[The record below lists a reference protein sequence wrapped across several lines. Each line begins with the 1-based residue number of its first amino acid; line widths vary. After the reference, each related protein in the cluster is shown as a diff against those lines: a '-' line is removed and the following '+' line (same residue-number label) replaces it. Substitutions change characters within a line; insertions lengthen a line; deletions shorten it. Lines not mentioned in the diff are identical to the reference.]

1 MRHFVVRQFVAAC
14 CLLLVACR
22 LMLVAVGQGPGF
34 MDLTPLVA
42 QTLVACRLTLV
53 ACRLML
59 PHACCLTLDAPAPS
73 VSSGA
78 LRNILDDTTFFSPID
93 LKNLSQLRTYDAGS
107 WSLDLIKY
115 HIKLFLV
122 IRISVYHMQRLEL
135 ICPNT
140 LCSPCIRYFDQGPGR
155 FCLHRSPPLTCLS
168 SCQLLA
174 GLPSA

>member
-1 MRHFVVRQFVAAC
+1 
-14 CLLLVACR
+14 
-22 LMLVAVGQGPGF
+22 MLVAISQGPGF
-34 MDLTPLVA
+34 MDLNPLVA

-53 ACRLML
+53 AHLDS
-59 PHACCLTLDAPAPS
+59 PHACCLLLDAPAPS

-107 WSLDLIKY
+107 CSLDLIKY

-135 ICPNT
+135 TCPNT
-140 LCSPCIRYFDQGPGR
+140 LCSPCIHYFDQGPGR
-155 FCLHRSPPLTCLS
+155 FCLHLLTTVDVLA
-168 SCQLLA
+168 QLPAA
-174 GLPSA
+174 GWSTIGIAKS

>member
-1 MRHFVVRQFVAAC
+1 
-14 CLLLVACR
+14 
-22 LMLVAVGQGPGF
+22 MLVAISQGPGF
-34 MDLTPLVA
+34 MDLNPLVA
-42 QTLVACRLTLV
+42 QTLVACRLTLD

-59 PHACCLTLDAPAPS
+59 PHACCLLLDAPAPS

-107 WSLDLIKY
+107 CSLDLIKY

-135 ICPNT
+135 ICPST
-140 LCSPCIRYFDQGPGR
+140 LCSPCIHYFDQGPGR
-155 FCLHRSPPLTCLS
+155 FCPSPLTTVDVLA
-168 SCQLLA
+168 QLPAA
-174 GLPSA
+174 GWSTIGIENLRVKFPGTWSR

>member
-1 MRHFVVRQFVAAC
+1 MDLHG
-14 CLLLVACR
+14 LLAQALVACR
-22 LMLVAVGQGPGF
+22 LMLVA
-34 MDLTPLVA
+34 
-42 QTLVACRLTLV
+42 CRLW
-53 ACRLML
+53 L
-59 PHACCLTLDAPAPS
+59 PHACRLSLDAPAPS

-107 WSLDLIKY
+107 CSLDLIKY

-140 LCSPCIRYFDQGPGR
+140 LCSLCIHYFDQGPGT
-155 FCLHRSPPLTCLS
+155 FCPDRSQPLTCWP
-168 SCQLLA
+168 SCQLQA
-174 GLPSA
+174 GQSSA

>member
-1 MRHFVVRQFVAAC
+1 
-14 CLLLVACR
+14 
-22 LMLVAVGQGPGF
+22 
-34 MDLTPLVA
+34 MDLYGLLA
-42 QTLVACRLTLV
+42 QTLVACRLTLD

-73 VSSGA
+73 ASFSS
-78 LRNILDDTTFFSPID
+78 LRNISDDATFFSPID

-107 WSLDLIKY
+107 CSLDLIKY

-140 LCSPCIRYFDQGPGR
+140 LCSPCTRYLDQGPGR
-155 FCLHRSPPLTCLS
+155 FCLHRSPPLTCWPSCLLLLGQS
-168 SCQLLA
+168 SA
-174 GLPSA
+174 